1 MIVQHKSLKDELL
14 YLIGRATAPM
24 SSAELYEKCELADE
38 IAKVAKAVANLQGDG
53 KIVRAPGE
61 GRARYTLAAGVPAP
75 APAGKEGRSR
85 AVQKDDA
92 AAAQAAPLTGI
103 RPAVEPGLP
112 VLDIPNLGDH
122 LAGLGGAAGKT
133 VRRPATAAAADDEIG
148 KGLDLVEQ
156 HAVPEVS
163 GDLYA
168 RAKNST
174 QVEARLKDERLAD
187 AIIARLKRQ
196 LAPTLCELE
205 AAAGMDR
212 LTVHIHIEQVDFHLG
227 GL

>member
-1 MIVQHKSLKDELL
+1 MSSAIQHKSLKDELL

-24 SSAELYEKCELADE
+24 SSADLYEKCELADE
-38 IAKVAKAVANLQGDG
+38 IVKVAKAVANLQGDG
-53 KIVRAPGE
+53 KIQRAPGE
-61 GRARYTLAAGVPAP
+61 GRARYTLAAGVAAP

-92 AAAQAAPLTGI
+92 TTAQAAPLTGI
-103 RPAVEPGLP
+103 RPAFEPGLP

-133 VRRPATAAAADDEIG
+133 VRRPAPAVAGDDEIG
-148 KGLDLVEQ
+148 KGLDLVEAQ
-156 HAVPEVS
+156 
-163 GDLYA
+163 L
-168 RAKNST
+168 N
-174 QVEARLKDERLAD
+174 DERLAD

-212 LTVHIHIEQVDFHLG
+212 LNVHIHIEQVDFHLG

>member
-1 MIVQHKSLKDELL
+1 MIIQHKTLKNELL

-24 SSAELYEKCELADE
+24 SSAELYDKCELADE
-38 IAKVAKAVANLQGDG
+38 IAKVAKAVATLQSDG
-53 KIVRAPGE
+53 KIVRVAGD

-75 APAGKEGRSR
+75 APAGKEGRSK

-92 AAAQAAPLTGI
+92 AAAQSAPLTGI
-103 RPAVEPGLP
+103 RPAAEPELPELP
-112 VLDIPNLGDH
+112 VLDIPNPGDH
-122 LAGLGGAAGKT
+122 LAGAAGKT
-133 VRRPATAAAADDEIG
+133 VRRPAPAAAGDDEIG

-156 HAVPEVS
+156 PVS
-163 GDLYA
+163 A
-168 RAKNST
+168 
-174 QVEARLKDERLAD
+174 ERLAD

-196 LAPTLCELE
+196 LAPTLCGLE

-212 LTVHIHIEQVDFHLG
+212 LNVHIHIEQVDFHLG